1 MSPLSSATRSN
12 VGVIRIGGE
21 DRDGFLQGLISVD
34 VTRLTADVSLYGALL
49 TPQGKYLY
57 DFFLTREADGSILMQ
72 TEADRLAGLLKK
84 LKMYKLR
91 SKVGLQELTG
101 AFNTIVVYGDGA
113 LEAVG
118 LAAIP
123 GTTKTFENGVIAFAD
138 PRLIA
143 LGARLLVPAG
153 ADAPFTGDG
162 DEAGY
167 TALRMRLGVAEGA
180 RELRAEKSI
189 LLETGFEE
197 LNGVDFQKGCYMG
210 QELTARTKYRAL
222 IRKRLLTVTGTS
234 DLPEPGTPLVKG
246 GKTVGE
252 LRAASAHLGIA
263 LVKLDSLQ
271 ADGVY
276 QLADTEVTVGVPDW
290 IKLPEKG

>member
-21 DRDGFLQGLISVD
+21 DRDSFLQGLISVD
-34 VTRLTADVSLYGALL
+34 VTRLTADTSLYGALL

-57 DFFLTREADGSILMQ
+57 DFFLTRKADGSILMQ

-84 LKMYKLR
+84 LTMYKLR
-91 SKVGLQELTG
+91 SKVDLQELTG
-101 AFNTIVVYGDGA
+101 AFKTVVVYGDGTPEA
-113 LEAVG
+113 LG
-118 LAAIP
+118 LAAVP
-123 GTTKTFENGVIAFAD
+123 GSTKTFENGVIAFVD

-143 LGARLLVPAG
+143 LGARLLIPAG
-153 ADAPFTGDG
+153 TGAAFAGDG

-180 RELRAEKSI
+180 RELLAEKSI

-222 IRKRLLTVTGTS
+222 IRRRLLTVTGTS
-234 DLPEPGTPLVKG
+234 DLPEPGTSLVKG

-263 LVKLDSLQ
+263 LVKLDSLK
-271 ADGVY
+271 ADGAY
-276 QLADTEVTVGVPDW
+276 HLADTEVTVGVPDW
-290 IKLPEKG
+290 VTLPEKG